1 MTLSLQMDE
10 LIEKCQQMDE
20 KFLGLTMALMVKEF
34 DTAKKFDDR
43 QKALMNAV
51 MILEKLEPKLSPWY
65 VRHDKLIASGVSLVG
80 IVSGLATAVESV
92 AKLVKGTP

>member
-51 MILEKLEPKLSPWY
+51 MILEELEPKLSPWY

-80 IVSGLATAVESV
+80 IVSGLATAAESV
-92 AKLVKGTP
+92 AKLVKATP